1 MNCVNARCSH
11 YTPLVNRVL
20 CGVLL
25 CALAGCW
32 QEVAY
37 TPPDGEDEPESPAPT
52 SAQADEDAHDF
63 ADDLATSLAAQ
74 PAAAPSGEAA
84 SAAGDAE
91 PTDVTPLFDDSP
103 PATTDRY
110 AAANTATPPSEPLD
124 RYAMPPAATPA
135 EPADSGGLLFGDD
148 SDVETTDGVPPVAPA
163 SADDPTAASPPVS
176 SGHPRA
182 AASRNSRR

>member
-1 MNCVNARCSH
+1 MDVLHLATALGLVHFLGAMRKLRRRVGGRGSFVVSHKLPFPSYRSECSMNCVNARCSH

-52 SAQADEDAHDF
+52 PAQADEDAHAF

-74 PAAAPSGEAA
+74 PAPAPPG
-84 SAAGDAE
+84 
-91 PTDVTPLFDDSP
+91 
-103 PATTDRY
+103 
-110 AAANTATPPSEPLD
+110 AAA
-124 RYAMPPAATPA
+124 
-135 EPADSGGLLFGDD
+135 
-148 SDVETTDGVPPVAPA
+148 
-163 SADDPTAASPPVS
+163 
-176 SGHPRA
+176 
-182 AASRNSRR
+182 

>member
-1 MNCVNARCSH
+1 MDGLHLATDLGLVHFLAEMRKLRRRLASRGSFVVSHKLPFPSYRSECSMNCVNARCSH

-37 TPPDGEDEPESPAPT
+37 TPPDGGDGPESPAPT

-74 PAAAPSGEAA
+74 PPAAPSGETA
-84 SAAGDAE
+84 SAAG
-91 PTDVTPLFDDSP
+91 
-103 PATTDRY
+103 
-110 AAANTATPPSEPLD
+110 
-124 RYAMPPAATPA
+124 
-135 EPADSGGLLFGDD
+135 GGG
-148 SDVETTDGVPPVAPA
+148 P
-163 SADDPTAASPPVS
+163 
-176 SGHPRA
+176 
-182 AASRNSRR
+182 